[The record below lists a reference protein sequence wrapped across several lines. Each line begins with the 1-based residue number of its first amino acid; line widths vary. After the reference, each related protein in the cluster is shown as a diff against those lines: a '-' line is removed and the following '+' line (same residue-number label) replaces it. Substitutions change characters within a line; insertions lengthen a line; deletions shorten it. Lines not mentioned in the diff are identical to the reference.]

1 MSSTAALPSASAL
14 APDSDLAAITRTTAP
29 KIPSTFRTP
38 ITSDDFTKLCDL
50 IGFSDKV
57 AKIVK
62 EGLGTAQFFA
72 EIDGR
77 TGEVIIL
84 SKGVQV
90 LSTIRVGFKALDA
103 VTDFASFIGSC
114 QKGEGWS
121 ATLNALAFVSDGLGN
136 FNDMRS
142 LVGLR
147 FDASVEKVLKDTGNY
162 LTVVSLTPL
171 IITEAVKAANL
182 AAEAREYAD
191 ASEKYHEDGNI
202 YQEAFT
208 KYESE
213 KRQAA
218 AVTKVMNVMEKTMTV
233 ALVVFAIVAA
243 AFALASVI
251 VVPVIAALSVISAT
265 FGIIKLCRNQ
275 FIKFKEPKPE
285 DFGIDPDHIDS
296 LRHPIP
302 QAVAEAVGKRKTHVE
317 QAAVAAV
324 VAGQVTEEEKAKKAY
339 EAILEAKASLRD
351 AALRD
356 AA

>member
-1 MSSTAALPSASAL
+1 MSLTASTGLALPPTEL
-14 APDSDLAAITRTTAP
+14 DLAVITRTTAP

-38 ITSDDFTKLCDL
+38 ITTDDFTKLCDL

-147 FDASVEKVLKDTGNY
+147 FDSSVEKVLKETSSY
-162 LTVVSLTPL
+162 LTVLSLTPL

-182 AAEAREYAD
+182 AAEAREYD
-191 ASEKYHEDGNI
+191 LASVDYFNQGNI
-202 YQEAFT
+202 YQAAVT

-213 KRQAA
+213 KREAA
-218 AVTKVMNVMEKTMTV
+218 AVTKVMNIMEKTMTV
-233 ALVVFAIVAA
+233 ALVIFAIVAA
-243 AFALASVI
+243 TFALASVI

-285 DFGIDPDHIDS
+285 DFGINPDHIDS

-302 QAVAEAVGKRKTHVE
+302 QAVAEAVKDKKSPKE
-317 QAAVAAV
+317 QATAAAVAEIHFTDV
-324 VAGQVTEEEKAKKAY
+324 
-339 EAILEAKASLRD
+339 EAKRAQFE
-351 AALRD
+351 AALSKVK